1 MHLIDSNTLRLTW
14 FPGEAPPYAIL
25 SHTWGSEEVGFADF
39 GDLSK
44 IETRASFQ
52 KIKLTCQQAR
62 RDDLGYAWVDT
73 CCINKESSAEL
84 SEAINSM
91 FRWYRNATICYAYIE
106 DLADDI
112 VLPIA
117 DASLIRGCR
126 WFSRGWTLQ
135 ELLAPRNIVFY
146 GPGWVNIG
154 RKGELVEVLEQVTGI
169 PRAVLTGETRLDQI
183 SVADRM
189 NWAARRQT
197 TREEDIAYCLMGM
210 FDVNMP
216 MMYGEGR
223 KAFLR
228 LQEEIVKQTQDD
240 SLFAWRASDKA
251 ASAAPY
257 RGLFASSPSEFASD
271 MSITPFHTSMA
282 GSTTILGNGRVS
294 LSCAVYPDHVL
305 GLKCFRGTDV
315 SSVVGIKVASTGG
328 NQYLRSDPSSLTPK
342 PHIYPAA
349 FDPVIFERFAEK
361 SVAGSLDDV
370 YLRDGLHLAPL
381 PPGMRV
387 MAIHPREYTGWRET
401 MMVPVV
407 YIVGKKFAFELE
419 VDRGL
424 TGADDYYH
432 IGWGEAA
439 PLARVGDIRI
449 LLVVWVEQLPGA
461 RSYVYYFRL
470 ERIGPED
477 DALSR
482 FDQAPKP
489 TIALDQHELT
499 LGWSVLDARGS
510 LTNVNE
516 QPMFSFSVSLRVR
529 EDTKV
534 EVETKSKEKTEADA
548 SQAEEEQ
555 RRVAARRYAA
565 DRPQRICTNFIA
577 VIVAALFFGGIL
589 LIIVFLILHSKGYF

>member
-1 MHLIDSNTLRLTW
+1 MYLIDTNTLQLTW
-14 FPGEAPPYAIL
+14 FPGETPPYAIL
-25 SHTWGSEEVGFADF
+25 SHTWSSEEVVFADF
-39 GDLSK
+39 GNLSK
-44 IETRASFQ
+44 IETRASFR

-62 RDDLGYAWVDT
+62 RDDLGYAWIDT
-73 CCINKESSAEL
+73 CCIDKESSAEL

-91 FRWYRNATICYAYIE
+91 FRWYRDAAICYAYLE
-106 DLADDI
+106 DLADSM
-112 VLPIA
+112 VLPIE

-135 ELLAPRNIVFY
+135 ELLAPRDIVFY

-154 RKGELVEVLEQVTGI
+154 RKGELVEILEQATGI
-169 PRAVLTGETRLDQI
+169 PRAALTGETRLDQI

-197 TREEDIAYCLMGM
+197 TREEDIAYCLMGI

-240 SLFAWRASDKA
+240 SLFAWRASDKT

-271 MSITPFHTSMA
+271 VSITPFHTSMA

-294 LSCAVYPDHVL
+294 LSCAVYSDHVL

-315 SSVVGIKVASTGG
+315 SAVVGIKVVSAGG
-328 NQYLRSDPSSLTPK
+328 NQYLRSNPSTLASK
-342 PHIYPAA
+342 AHIYPAA

-361 SVAGSLDDV
+361 NVAGSLDDV
-370 YLRDGLHLAPL
+370 YLRDGLQLAPL
-381 PPGMRV
+381 PPGIRV
-387 MAIHPREYTGWRET
+387 MAIHPREYAGWRET

-407 YIVGKKFAFELE
+407 YIIGKKFAFELE

-432 IGWGEAA
+432 IGWDEAA
-439 PLARVGDIRI
+439 PLARAGDIRV
-449 LLVVWVEQLPGA
+449 LLVVWVEQLPGT
-461 RSYVYYFRL
+461 RSYVYNFRL
-470 ERIGPED
+470 EPIGSED
-477 DALSR
+477 DGLSR

-489 TIALDQHELT
+489 TTALDQHELT
-499 LGWSVLDARGS
+499 VGWSVLHARGC
-510 LTNVNE
+510 LTNVKE
-516 QPMFSFSVSLRVR
+516 QPMFR
-529 EDTKV
+529 
-534 EVETKSKEKTEADA
+534 
-548 SQAEEEQ
+548 
-555 RRVAARRYAA
+555 
-565 DRPQRICTNFIA
+565 
-577 VIVAALFFGGIL
+577 
-589 LIIVFLILHSKGYF
+589 FL